1 MEVSQ
6 LSLARMLFA
15 CLLSGIAL
23 AIIYDLVR
31 LTHLFLDCNVP
42 SCVKK
47 IKEKAAVPQAL
58 HPLAFRH
65 SERSERVNRIF
76 AAVIIALEDILF
88 AILASVVLIL
98 TVYLTADGQFRLIT
112 LLVQVAG
119 FFIYIQTAGR
129 LTLPVYGTAVMIVR
143 AGILWLLALVSYLPI
158 RLMLWLHTLLTPLYQ
173 RIRGAVRQWL
183 TRVKGILRKRKHQPQ
198 SDNHCERKPRPV
210 PDGKHVFCFGKSRQ
224 P

>member
-23 AIIYDLVR
+23 GIVYDFVR
-31 LTHLFLDCNVP
+31 LTHLFVDCNIP
-42 SCVKK
+42 SFVKK
-47 IKEKAAVPQAL
+47 IKKKAAVPPAL
-58 HPLAFRH
+58 CLLAFRH
-65 SERSERVNRIF
+65 SKPSGRVNRIL
-76 AAVIIALEDILF
+76 AAAIIVLEDILF
-88 AILASVVLIL
+88 AILASATLIL
-98 TVYLTADGQFRLIT
+98 TLYLTADGQFRLIT
-112 LLVQVAG
+112 LFAQIAG

-129 LTLPVYGTAVMIVR
+129 LTLPAYGTAVVIVR

-158 RLMLWLHTLLTPLYQ
+158 KLMLWLHTLLIPFYQ
-173 RIRGAVRQWL
+173 RIKSAIGKLLA
-183 TRVKGILRKRKHQPQ
+183 RVTGMLQKYKARSQ
-198 SDNHCERKPRPV
+198 SDNHCERNPRPA